1 MKKIKDQYTKDVYAD
16 IAKYIVP
23 ERSTLFDDEQRG
35 QSFGKDV
42 YDGWPGYCQRK
53 MVTAM
58 YGSLCPQNTNWMEL
72 QLQGDKPPTQI
83 SRDLH
88 QLNYDMMMLL
98 SKTNFYGN
106 QSQFIGDGCAFG
118 NSVQYIKDD
127 TLDDKT
133 KFITIHPAQ
142 YYLYTDED
150 GDVKAVLRQIK
161 LNIQDI
167 IHIIKASSMGE
178 EDWKKCVP
186 DNLEMDAENSKL
198 EEMYAYH
205 IIYERKYFRGII
217 DMPAKYAE
225 SPFVGVWYLSE
236 NGKSGDIFAIDRHDY
251 FPYVAWRY
259 QMESGWPYGFGPGHY
274 ALHDARVLQQLAR
287 ANLEAGQRA
296 AAPPV
301 QAPEELKNKVKN
313 RPYGITYYEDSSRMV
328 QPLYTMQNWTQAK
341 EVLDQKR
348 QIVSFHYLLDVWQT
362 LSEITARM
370 TAYEVAE
377 RIGEKLAMISSVI
390 GNFLNEGLSKQLR
403 LFFALEVNAGRLK
416 ITPAL
421 QEYIQKEGIKIEFT
435 SLLAQ
440 SLKKHLEN
448 QGLMRTMSEMQL
460 AFEVNPEL
468 RMAFDW
474 YTFAERMI
482 KGSTTSLEILKDKRT
497 YQRELEELE
506 KQKQM
511 AMQKE
516 ALQLMGGQNAQGM
529 V

>member
-1 MKKIKDQYTKDVYAD
+1 
-16 IAKYIVP
+16 
-23 ERSTLFDDEQRG
+23 
-35 QSFGKDV
+35 
-42 YDGWPGYCQRK
+42 
-53 MVTAM
+53 
-58 YGSLCPQNTNWMEL
+58 
-72 QLQGDKPPTQI
+72 
-83 SRDLH
+83 
-88 QLNYDMMMLL
+88 
-98 SKTNFYGN
+98 
-106 QSQFIGDGCAFG
+106 
-118 NSVQYIKDD
+118 
-127 TLDDKT
+127 
-133 KFITIHPAQ
+133 
-142 YYLYTDED
+142 
-150 GDVKAVLRQIK
+150 
-161 LNIQDI
+161 
-167 IHIIKASSMGE
+167 
-178 EDWKKCVP
+178 
-186 DNLEMDAENSKL
+186 
-198 EEMYAYH
+198 
-205 IIYERKYFRGII
+205 
-217 DMPAKYAE
+217 
-225 SPFVGVWYLSE
+225 
-236 NGKSGDIFAIDRHDY
+236 
-251 FPYVAWRY
+251 
-259 QMESGWPYGFGPGHY
+259 MESGWPYGFGPGHY

-516 ALQLMGGQNAQGM
+516 ALQQMGGQNAQGM